1 MTTMTE
7 KPNPIRKAF
16 QPDTEALVAADGL
29 AAKLAADDHVDA
41 AEIRAVCQRVGW
53 NEPRLTAEVA
63 RMTQVLAAKRRVEA
77 GVQAQ
82 AQMRELGPKFDAA
95 HRRYDEARKRLETE
109 LAELDAEYKPLKV
122 AASAAGQL
130 RAQLR
135 GGLLPVHERET
146 IAAIQEQLEGMMP
159 QRRDMERTIE
169 KLKRPYVED
178 AEIAR
183 RGNREY
189 KEKHRNKI
197 AALNK
202 HREENLRNLER
213 GHEELLGRM
222 ARLQQRQEQLRSR
235 YVAAVK

>member
-7 KPNPIRKAF
+7 KPNPIGKAF

-63 RMTQVLAAKRRVEA
+63 HMTQVLAAKRRVEA
-77 GVQAQ
+77 GVDAQ
-82 AQMRELGPKFDAA
+82 RQMRDLEPKFAAA
-95 HRRYDEARKRLETE
+95 HREYDAARQRLERK
-109 LAELDAEYKPLKV
+109 LAELDAEYQPLKV
-122 AASAAGQL
+122 AATADGPL
-130 RAQLR
+130 RARLR
-135 GGLLPVHERET
+135 GDLLPVHGREA
-146 IAAIQEQLEGMMP
+146 IAAIQEQLQGMMP

-213 GHEELLGRM
+213 GHEGLLGRM
-222 ARLQQRQEQLRSR
+222 TRLQQQQEQRRSQ
-235 YVAAVK
+235 YVGAE